1 MEALT
6 MEICD
11 DPTDQTVQGDDL
23 PESNED
29 WKTLMKEERGD
40 HSLPCVPSASTPLNK
55 SDPSWLSSNTESS
68 LLPSRSVLCRLLRV
82 QSLGDVDFERLYD
95 AYDALVGRFRDG
107 TIPYDTMRWT
117 HPHTGTADWLL
128 SQEKTADQTMDDVC
142 LVQRYRIS
150 STTRD
155 CSIMIAFQR
164 LDSSAKYVLCPH
176 SHPTLVFSKFLK
188 NELFFSFNL
197 FLFD

>member
-11 DPTDQTVQGDDL
+11 GPATDQTVHGNHL
-23 PESNED
+23 PVSDEEWN
-29 WKTLMKEERGD
+29 TLMKEERGD
-40 HSLPCVPSASTPLNK
+40 HSLPCVPPLTTPTPPK
-55 SDPSWLSSNTESS
+55 CHSHSWNN

-107 TIPYDTMRWT
+107 SMPYDTMRWT

-128 SQEKTADQTMDDVC
+128 SQEKTTDQTMDDVR

-164 LDSSAKYVLCPH
+164 LDSSSAKKKYLFTTSF
-176 SHPTLVFSKFLK
+176 SHDLPLMPLQSISHFI
-188 NELFFSFNL
+188 
-197 FLFD
+197 

>member
-11 DPTDQTVQGDDL
+11 GPTDQSVQGDYCPAL
-23 PESNED
+23 AESDED
-29 WKTLMKEERGD
+29 WNALMREQRGD
-40 HSLPCVPSASTPLNK
+40 HSLPCLPPVVVTTPECN
-55 SDPSWLSSNTESS
+55 DSWLLGSNTR
-68 LLPSRSVLCRLLRV
+68 LPSRSVLCRLLRV

-107 TIPYDTMRWT
+107 SVPYETMRWT

-128 SQEKTADQTMDDVC
+128 SQEKTSDQTMDDVR

-164 LDSSAKYVLCPH
+164 RLDPSAKYVAHFLDLCDLLL
-176 SHPTLVFSKFLK
+176 SS
-188 NELFFSFNL
+188 S
-197 FLFD
+197 

>member
-6 MEICD
+6 MEFCD
-11 DPTDQTVQGDDL
+11 GPTDQTAQGDQSAD
-23 PESNED
+23 SDED
-29 WKTLMKEERGD
+29 WNTLMREQRGD
-40 HSLPCVPSASTPLNK
+40 HSLPCVPPATTPECNH
-55 SDPSWLSSNTESS
+55 SWLGNTST
-68 LLPSRSVLCRLLRV
+68 LLPPRSVLCRLLRV

-107 TIPYDTMRWT
+107 SMPYETMRWT

-128 SQEKTADQTMDDVC
+128 SQEKTSDQTMDDVR

-164 LDSSAKYVLCPH
+164 LDSSAKYV
-176 SHPTLVFSKFLK
+176 VV
-188 NELFFSFNL
+188 
-197 FLFD
+197 